1 MQIRPKACKT
11 LRKCVSEYSECS
23 ADYNSLFL
31 GLARRL
37 PESVG
42 TLLFRI
48 AVVIVHAARMS
59 LFLIAKHQHMRFAL
73 VLAAITKSAIDRGLQ

>member
-1 MQIRPKACKT
+1 M
-11 LRKCVSEYSECS
+11 
-23 ADYNSLFL
+23 
-31 GLARRL
+31 
-37 PESVG
+37 G